1 MTLFTR
7 ILFSIAFAL
16 FVCNPT
22 FVQSLSSPVTKPI
35 KKIAI
40 IGSGISGLGV
50 AHALHSL
57 SDTKADDDLELS
69 LFDAR
74 SGLNTQDGA
83 GIQLNGGLKALGEI
97 DKDLQQSVMDAGMP
111 QVGIESRTK
120 AWDEPSSTN
129 FETLLK
135 LDLLQLIRNAG
146 GETTAGLVQDD
157 KVLWY
162 SIMRGALQASIQ

>member
-16 FVCNPT
+16 FVCSPT
-22 FVQSLSSPVTKPI
+22 FVQSLSSPVAKPI

-57 SDTKADDDLELS
+57 SDNKADDFELS

-97 DKDLQQSVMDAGMP
+97 DKDLQQAVMDAGIP

-129 FETLLK
+129 FDTLLK